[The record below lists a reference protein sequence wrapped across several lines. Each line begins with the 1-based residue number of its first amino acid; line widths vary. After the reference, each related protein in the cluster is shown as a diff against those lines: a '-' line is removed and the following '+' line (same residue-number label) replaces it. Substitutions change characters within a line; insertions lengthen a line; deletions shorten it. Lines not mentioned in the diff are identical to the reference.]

1 MCTVSIESD
10 LWALNV
16 FFLRTVLKGDF
27 ISLLELP
34 WPHFSVEGKK
44 AQNETLHVSASRGSA
59 LAFHLVQGF
68 S

>member
-27 ISLLELP
+27 ISLWELP
-34 WPHFSVEGKK
+34 FSVEGKK